1 MKRDHETEAL
11 TITDQLGHPL
21 VTARVPKIQRR
32 FRSALHDI
40 ASIPYRFAGW
50 ESELQYFLAGHAPLA
65 RLVEDGHDPEAAADL
80 RRSVLDALEQ
90 GFGGGVATDVT
101 GATTGRIAIPD
112 GIADTVDLAALRH
125 DWLWW
130 LDAAGVLTEDA
141 RTAIA
146 WGVDELERRSYE
158 CYLWSLPVLKTRDI
172 AEAIQYGVVV
182 GDDPAMTCAAVLRR
196 LTGERRFWEDL
207 G

>member
-1 MKRDHETEAL
+1 MNRDHETEAL
-11 TITDQLGHPL
+11 TISDQFGRPL
-21 VTARVPKIQRR
+21 VTARVPKIERR

-50 ESELQYFLAGHAPLA
+50 ESELQLFLAGHAPLA
-65 RLVEDGHDPEAAADL
+65 RLIEDGHDPEANADL
-80 RRSVLDALEQ
+80 RRAVLDVLEQ

-101 GATTGRIAIPD
+101 GATTARIAIPD

-146 WGVDELERRSYE
+146 WGVDELERRTYE
-158 CYLWSLPVLKTRDI
+158 CYLWSLPTLKTRDI
-172 AEAIQYGVVV
+172 AEAIQYGIVV

-196 LTGERRFWEDL
+196 LTGERRYWEDL